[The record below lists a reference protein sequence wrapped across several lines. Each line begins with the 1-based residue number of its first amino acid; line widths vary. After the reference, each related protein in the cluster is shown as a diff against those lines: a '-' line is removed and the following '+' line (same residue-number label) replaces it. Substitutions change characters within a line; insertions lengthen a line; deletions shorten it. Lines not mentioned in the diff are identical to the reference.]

1 MPSTVSKPRKSDT
14 IKDVAKKAGTS
25 IATVSYVFS
34 NAERYLRAELRER
47 VLQAAAEIGYVKNA
61 AASSIKGK
69 RRGILAVVVAQ
80 FGNTFFT
87 RMCVEIVSI
96 ARQEGYVVTLC
107 NSDED
112 PEQERIILE
121 RLVAQ
126 RIDGCILSPA
136 LSLESNTTLLQRHH
150 IPYVILERS
159 FPASPTQH
167 NFVGHDNFQSGYLAT
182 QHLLAAGHRRIAF
195 VGWDSPIPNV
205 RERVDGYRT
214 ALRDHGLT
222 TGDEA
227 VLIDELSEAAGS
239 RMAAQLAGN
248 ACTAIVLGHH
258 DIAKGALLYFQH
270 QGIRWPGDL
279 SLVVIGTPEWAGV
292 LSPRL
297 TCIERPEHQMA
308 VAAAALLLENIANPN
323 RQPTQQMFTSIVI
336 EGDSVR
342 KCETPDQRQPALR
355 GCSAISQAKAEIK

>member
-1 MPSTVSKPRKSDT
+1 MPSTVSKSRKSVT
-14 IKDVAKKAGTS
+14 IKDVANKAGTS

-34 NAERYLRAELRER
+34 NAERYLRPALRER
-47 VLQAAAEIGYVKNA
+47 VLKAAAEIGYVKNA

-112 PEQERIILE
+112 PAQERIILE

-136 LSLESNTTLLQRHH
+136 LSLESNTALLQRHH

-159 FPASPTQH
+159 FPASATRH

-182 QHLLAAGHRRIAF
+182 RHLLAAGHRRIAF

-205 RERVDGYRT
+205 CERVDVYRA
-214 ALRDHGLT
+214 ALREYGLT
-222 TGDEA
+222 DKHETIVNG
-227 VLIDELSEAAGS
+227 ELSEAAGW
-239 RMAAQLAGN
+239 RMAAQLTGS

-258 DIAKGALLYFQH
+258 DIAKGALLYLQH
-270 QGIRWPGDL
+270 QGMRWPGDL

-308 VAAAALLLENIANPN
+308 VAAASLLLENISNPN
-323 RQPTQQMFTSIVI
+323 KQPIQRMFTSTVI
-336 EGDSVR
+336 EGDSVG
-342 KCETPDQRQPALR
+342 KSETHDQRRQSLR
-355 GCSAISQAKAEIK
+355 SRTAVSQGKASLR